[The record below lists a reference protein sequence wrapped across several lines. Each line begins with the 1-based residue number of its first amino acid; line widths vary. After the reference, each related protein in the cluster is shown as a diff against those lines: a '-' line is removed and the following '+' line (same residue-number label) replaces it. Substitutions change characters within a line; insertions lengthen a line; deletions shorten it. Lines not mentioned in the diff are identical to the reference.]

1 LTLNFFSVNI
11 EGDYSIIMGK
21 EFPEKNK
28 KRKIWNKPS
37 LDKLALRDTLSGGFT
52 TVGERAKTDVY
63 GSS

>member
-1 LTLNFFSVNI
+1 
-11 EGDYSIIMGK
+11 MGK

-37 LDKLALRDTLSGGFT
+37 LDKLSLRDTLSGGFT